1 MFAKREKKYKSKY
14 NLAGT
19 LGWYGNIRY
28 NVERYMY
35 LLHRITGI
43 GLVAFLLLHI
53 YVTGFRM
60 WGEKTYLSI
69 HGLINNPY
77 FDVGM
82 AIVLAAILFHG
93 VNGLRLILNEYGFL
107 LGKPKR
113 PIYPYRKI
121 VKTSK
126 PRGLLITMLII
137 GIILFLMVVYEFML
151 VWVF

>member
-1 MFAKREKKYKSKY
+1 MFAKKEKKYKSKY

-19 LGWYGNIRY
+19 LGWYGNARY
-28 NVERYMY
+28 NIERYMY
-35 LLHRITGI
+35 LLHRLTGI

-53 YVTGFRM
+53 YVTSFRM
-60 WGEKTYLSI
+60 WGEQTYLSI
-69 HGLINNPY
+69 HEVIHNPY

-93 VNGLRLILNEYGFL
+93 VNGLRLIMNEYGFL

-113 PIYPYRKI
+113 PVYPYRK
-121 VKTSK
+121 VAKTAK
-126 PRGLLITMLII
+126 PRGLLITMMII
-137 GIILFLMVVYEFML
+137 GILLFLMVVYEFLL